1 MEELLKESTALDL
14 SGLLRGETRQVEFD
28 TSVKIDESDF
38 DVTFPSLPRIRGN
51 VVNMSGFIEL
61 TAEITVN
68 YSTSCS
74 RCLKELDRTLV
85 LNLKAPVAE
94 SLENMDN
101 EEYIIPENKIID
113 LKELVREALI
123 LNLPMSHLCSENC
136 KGLCVK
142 CGKDLNGGDCGC
154 VRVEKDPRWSVLE
167 HFFDEE

>member
-1 MEELLKESTALDL
+1 MEELLKESFALDL

-28 TSVKIDESDF
+28 TSVKIDENDF
-38 DVTFPSLPRIRGN
+38 DVTFPSLPVIRGN

-61 TAEITVN
+61 TAEITVK
-68 YSTSCS
+68 YTTLCS
-74 RCLKELDRTLV
+74 RCLKELHRDLV
-85 LNLKAPVAE
+85 LNLKAPIAE

-113 LKELVREALI
+113 LRELVREALI
-123 LNLPMSHLCSENC
+123 LNLPMSHLCREDC
-136 KGLCVK
+136 KGLCIK
-142 CGKDLNGGDCGC
+142 CGKNLNDGDCGC